1 MPSSVI
7 LGTARTPFGKM
18 GGGLSSLDATDLGGT
33 VIEAAL
39 ERSGVAPE
47 QVEQVV
53 FGQVLQAG
61 QGQIPSRQAQI
72 KGGIPKEVPSET
84 INKVCASG
92 MRSLGL
98 ADQAIRAGDTDV
110 AVTGGMESMSQAP
123 YLLPGAR
130 FGFRMGDVK
139 AIDAM
144 THDGLTNPFT
154 EKQMINEASEV
165 SNELEITRA
174 DMDRFA
180 ERSHQL
186 AAEATDAGRLADE
199 IVGVTVKSRKGE
211 TTVEADEAIRP
222 DTTLETLAKLKAIG
236 GDDATHTAGNAPGV
250 NDGAGAV
257 VVASDEWAE
266 REGREPLARVV
277 SYGTVADDFP
287 YLAKTPA
294 RAAKQA
300 LEKIGKSPEDVD
312 LWEINEAF
320 ASVAINSMRML
331 GIDEEKVNVNGGA
344 IALGHPIGAS
354 GARIVGALV
363 HELRRRGGGL
373 GVAAICSGGGQGD
386 AIVIEVNGA
395 EPVQRA
401 PRAIAAGCR
410 VLRSRQDPDGG
421 VERDAVRPRRGPPG
435 DRQAAPACG
444 AGGRAPPLPAARR
457 DRRAHRRGAARSPA
471 S

>member
-1 MPSSVI
+1 MSKTVI
-7 LGTARTPFGKM
+7 LSTARTPFGKM

-33 VIEAAL
+33 AISEALDRA
-39 ERSGVAPE
+39 EVKPDEVQA
-47 QVEQVV
+47 VV
-53 FGQVLQAG
+53 YGQVLQAG

-72 KGGIPKEVPSET
+72 KAGIPREVPSET
-84 INKVCASG
+84 VNKVCASG
-92 MRSLGL
+92 MRSIGI
-98 ADQAIRAGDTDV
+98 ADQAIRAGDLEIG
-110 AVTGGMESMSQAP
+110 VTGGMESMSQAP

-130 FGFRMGDVK
+130 FGFRMGDVQ
-139 AIDAM
+139 AVDSM

-186 AAEATDAGRLADE
+186 AHKATEDGKLAEE
-199 IVGVTVKSRKGE
+199 IVTVTVRSRKGE
-211 TTVEADEAIRP
+211 NEVAADEAIRP
-222 DTTLETLAKLKAIG
+222 DTTLEVLSKLKAVG

-257 VVASDEWAE
+257 VVASEEWAKE
-266 REGREPLARVV
+266 NGKSPIATVL
-277 SYGTVADDFP
+277 SYGQVADDFP

-294 RAAKQA
+294 KAAIQA
-300 LEKIGKSPEDVD
+300 LEKIGKKPGDVD

-331 GIDEEKVNVNGGA
+331 EIDDENVNVNGGA

-363 HELRRRGGGL
+363 HELKRRGGGL
-373 GVAAICSGGGQGD
+373 GCAAICSGGGQGD
-386 AIVIEVNGA
+386 AIVVEVNGA
-395 EPVQRA
+395 
-401 PRAIAAGCR
+401 
-410 VLRSRQDPDGG
+410 
-421 VERDAVRPRRGPPG
+421 
-435 DRQAAPACG
+435 
-444 AGGRAPPLPAARR
+444 
-457 DRRAHRRGAARSPA
+457 
-471 S
+471 

>member
-18 GGGLSSLDATDLGGT
+18 GGGLASLDATDLGGH

-84 INKVCASG
+84 VNKVCASG
-92 MRSLGL
+92 MRTIGL
-98 ADQAIRAGDTDV
+98 ADQAIRAGDSNV

-123 YLLPGAR
+123 YLLPNAR
-130 FGFRMGDVK
+130 FGFRMGDVQ
-139 AIDAM
+139 ALDAM

-165 SNELEITRA
+165 SNELEITRV

-180 ERSHQL
+180 ERSHRL
-186 AAEATDAGRLADE
+186 AHEATEAGRLADE

-211 TTVEADEAIRP
+211 TSVEADEAIRP
-222 DTTLETLAKLKAIG
+222 DTPLETLAKLKGIG
-236 GDDATHTAGNAPGV
+236 GPDATHTAGNAPGV
-250 NDGAGAV
+250 NDGAGAI
-257 VVASDEWAE
+257 VVASEEWAE
-266 REGREPLARVV
+266 KEGKTPLGRIL

-294 RAAKQA
+294 NAAKQA
-300 LEKIGKSPEDVD
+300 LEKIGKSPDEVD

-320 ASVAINSMRML
+320 ASVALNSMRML
-331 GIDEEKVNVNGGA
+331 GVDEEKVNVNGGA
-344 IALGHPIGAS
+344 IALGHPLGCS
-354 GARIVGALV
+354 GARLMTTLV
-363 HELRRRGGGL
+363 RELRRRGGGL

-386 AIVIEVNGA
+386 AIVIEV
-395 EPVQRA
+395 
-401 PRAIAAGCR
+401 
-410 VLRSRQDPDGG
+410 DG
-421 VERDAVRPRRGPPG
+421 
-435 DRQAAPACG
+435 
-444 AGGRAPPLPAARR
+444 
-457 DRRAHRRGAARSPA
+457 S
-471 S
+471 

>member
-1 MPSSVI
+1 MPSTVI

-18 GGGLSSLDATDLGGT
+18 GGGLSTLDATDLGGA

-39 ERSGVAPE
+39 ERSGVEPE

-72 KGGIPKEVPSET
+72 KAGIPKEVPSET

-98 ADQAIRAGDTDV
+98 ADQAIRAGDVEV

-130 FGFRMGDVK
+130 FGFRMGDVS
-139 AIDAM
+139 AIDSM

-180 ERSHQL
+180 TRSHQL
-186 AAEATDAGRLADE
+186 AAKATDDGILAEE

-222 DTTLETLAKLKAIG
+222 ETNVETLSKLRAVG
-236 GDDATHTAGNAPGV
+236 GEDATHTAGNSPGV
-250 NDGAGAV
+250 NDGAGAIIAV
-257 VVASDEWAE
+257 SEEWAQSN
-266 REGREPLARVV
+266 GRTAMAKVV
-277 SYGTVADDFP
+277 SYGSVADDFP
-287 YLAKTPA
+287 YLARTPA
-294 RAAKQA
+294 NAAKQA
-300 LEKIGKSPEDVD
+300 LEKIGRSPEEVD

-354 GARIVGALV
+354 GARIVGGLV

-386 AIVIEVNGA
+386 AIVLEVNG
-395 EPVQRA
+395 Q
-401 PRAIAAGCR
+401 
-410 VLRSRQDPDGG
+410 
-421 VERDAVRPRRGPPG
+421 
-435 DRQAAPACG
+435 
-444 AGGRAPPLPAARR
+444 
-457 DRRAHRRGAARSPA
+457 
-471 S
+471 

>member
-18 GGGLSSLDATDLGGT
+18 GGGLKSLDATDLGGT

-39 ERSGVAPE
+39 DRSGVAPE

-92 MRSLGL
+92 MRSVGI
-98 ADQAIRAGDTDV
+98 ADQAIRAGDSNV
-110 AVTGGMESMSQAP
+110 AVTGGMESMSNAP

-130 FGFRMGDVK
+130 FGFRMGDIK
-139 AIDAM
+139 ALDAM

-154 EKQMINEASEV
+154 NKQMINEASEV
-165 SNELEITRA
+165 GNELEISRV

-180 ERSHQL
+180 ERSHRL
-186 AAEATDAGRLADE
+186 ANEATEAGRLAEE

-211 TTVEADEAIRP
+211 STVEADEAIRP
-222 DTTLETLAKLKAIG
+222 DTTLETLAGLKAIG
-236 GDDATHTAGNAPGV
+236 GPDATHTAGNAPGV
-250 NDGAGAV
+250 NDGAGAI
-257 VVASDEWAE
+257 VVASEEWAE
-266 REGREPLARVV
+266 KEGKTPLARIL

-294 RAAKQA
+294 NAAKQA
-300 LEKIGKSPEDVD
+300 LEKIGKSADEVD

-320 ASVAINSMRML
+320 ASVALNSVRML
-331 GIDEEKVNVNGGA
+331 GVDEEKVNVNGGA

-354 GARIVGALV
+354 GSRIIGALV

-386 AIVIEVNGA
+386 AIVLEVNG
-395 EPVQRA
+395 
-401 PRAIAAGCR
+401 G
-410 VLRSRQDPDGG
+410 
-421 VERDAVRPRRGPPG
+421 
-435 DRQAAPACG
+435 
-444 AGGRAPPLPAARR
+444 
-457 DRRAHRRGAARSPA
+457 
-471 S
+471 

>member
-1 MPSSVI
+1 MPQTVI

-18 GGGLSSLDATDLGGT
+18 GGALASKDATDLGGEA
-33 VIEAAL
+33 ISAAL
-39 ERSGVAPE
+39 ERSEVAPD
-47 QVEQVV
+47 QVETVV
-53 FGQVLQAG
+53 YGQVLQAG

-72 KGGIPKEVPSET
+72 KAEIPKEVPSET

-92 MRSLGL
+92 MRAVGL
-98 ADQAIRAGDTDV
+98 ADQAIRAGDVHT
-110 AVTGGMESMSQAP
+110 AVTGGMESMSCAP
-123 YLLPGAR
+123 YMLPDAR

-154 EKQMINEASEV
+154 GKQMINEASEV
-165 SNELEITRA
+165 SNELELSRA
-174 DMDRFA
+174 DMDRWA

-186 AAEATDAGRLADE
+186 AAKATDEGRLAEE
-199 IVGVTVKSRKGE
+199 IVSVTVKSRKSE
-211 TTVEADEAIRP
+211 DTVEADEAIRP
-222 DTTLETLAKLKAIG
+222 DTTVETLAKLKPIG

-266 REGREPLARVV
+266 AEGKDVLARVL

-287 YLAKTPA
+287 YLARTPA
-294 RAAKQA
+294 KAAKVA
-300 LEKIGKSPEDVD
+300 LEKIGKDAGEVD

-320 ASVAINSMRML
+320 ASVAINSVRML
-331 GIDEEKVNVNGGA
+331 DVDPEAVNVNGGA

-373 GVAAICSGGGQGD
+373 GCAAICSGGGQGD
-386 AIVIEVNGA
+386 AIVVEVNG
-395 EPVQRA
+395 
-401 PRAIAAGCR
+401 
-410 VLRSRQDPDGG
+410 S
-421 VERDAVRPRRGPPG
+421 
-435 DRQAAPACG
+435 
-444 AGGRAPPLPAARR
+444 
-457 DRRAHRRGAARSPA
+457 
-471 S
+471 

>member
-1 MPSSVI
+1 MPSSFI

-18 GGGLSSLDATDLGGT
+18 GGGLSSLEATDLGGQ

-39 ERSGVAPE
+39 ERSNVEPE
-47 QVEQVV
+47 QVQQVV

-84 INKVCASG
+84 VNKVCASG
-92 MRSLGL
+92 MRSLGI
-98 ADQAIRAGDTDV
+98 ADLAIRAGDTEV
-110 AVTGGMESMSQAP
+110 AVTGGMESMSNAP

-130 FGFRMGDVK
+130 FGFRMGDVS

-154 EKQMINEASEV
+154 GKQMINEASEV
-165 SNELEITRA
+165 SNELEITRV

-180 ERSHQL
+180 ERSHRL
-186 AAEATDAGRLADE
+186 AAEATDAGRLAEE
-199 IVGVTVKSRKGE
+199 IVSVTVKSRKGE

-222 DTTLETLAKLKAIG
+222 DTSLETLAKLKAIG
-236 GDDATHTAGNAPGV
+236 GEDATHTAGNAPGV
-250 NDGAGAV
+250 NDGAGAI
-257 VVASDEWAE
+257 VVASSEWAE
-266 REGREPLARVV
+266 REGRAPLARIL
-277 SYGTVADDFP
+277 SYGAIADDFS
-287 YLAKTPA
+287 YLARTPA
-294 RAAKQA
+294 NAAKQA

-320 ASVAINSMRML
+320 ASVALNSMRML
-331 GIDEEKVNVNGGA
+331 GVDEDKVNVNGGA

-373 GVAAICSGGGQGD
+373 GCAAICSGGGQGD
-386 AIVIEVNGA
+386 AIVIEV
-395 EPVQRA
+395 
-401 PRAIAAGCR
+401 
-410 VLRSRQDPDGG
+410 DG
-421 VERDAVRPRRGPPG
+421 
-435 DRQAAPACG
+435 
-444 AGGRAPPLPAARR
+444 
-457 DRRAHRRGAARSPA
+457 S
-471 S
+471 